1 VTSAVVLHELWFGI
15 DRLPPSRRRTDL
27 ERFLREFMSGVPVLS
42 YGQRAA
48 RWHATERAR
57 LARGGHSVPFA
68 DGQIAATA
76 SVNEAILVTAN
87 RKHFEL
93 LEGLRLESWE

>member
-1 VTSAVVLHELWFGI
+1 LYLLDSNVFSALARPRAPSRLERAFTIHRGEIVTSAV
-15 DRLPPSRRRTDL
+15 
-27 ERFLREFMSGVPVLS
+27 
-42 YGQRAA
+42 GQRAA